1 MQAAFASP
9 ARAPLRP
16 VASVLQEVARKA
28 TCEKSSGSMKAR
40 NNALGHVG
48 SGAGAANGYSG
59 KPKNGQNW
67 TYYAARIGRKRGI
80 IMNFADGEA
89 AAAAAAASSS
99 SSSGGGGKGD
109 GYIKPKTLWCP
120 RRGAAP
126 RSAPKADQVRAMQGV
141 AVMATAAA
149 AAAAVAAAA
158 VTRPSAVALKPAST
172 QAPAPSVA

>member
-40 NNALGHVG
+40 NNALLR
-48 SGAGAANGYSG
+48 
-59 KPKNGQNW
+59 
-67 TYYAARIGRKRGI
+67 T
-80 IMNFADGEA
+80 M
-89 AAAAAAASSS
+89 
-99 SSSGGGGKGD
+99 GD

-158 VTRPSAVALKPAST
+158 VTRPPAVELKPAST

>member
-1 MQAAFASP
+1 LASS

-40 NNALGHVG
+40 NNALLR
-48 SGAGAANGYSG
+48 
-59 KPKNGQNW
+59 
-67 TYYAARIGRKRGI
+67 T
-80 IMNFADGEA
+80 M
-89 AAAAAAASSS
+89 
-99 SSSGGGGKGD
+99 GD
-109 GYIKPKTLWCP
+109 GYIKSKTLWCP

-149 AAAAVAAAA
+149 AAAVAAAA